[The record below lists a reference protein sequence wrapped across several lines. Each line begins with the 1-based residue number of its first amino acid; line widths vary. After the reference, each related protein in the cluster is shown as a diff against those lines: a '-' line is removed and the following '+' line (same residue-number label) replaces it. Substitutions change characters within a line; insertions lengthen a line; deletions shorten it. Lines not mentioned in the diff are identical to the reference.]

1 MKTRIRRLDNLVRTL
16 QEQDPEGLK
25 IREVEV
31 LGDRGGGE
39 ELLQIIFVDWLGKR
53 REKMTRAAYRAR
65 FGREPRPICVD
76 WTPNENKPT
85 TS

>member
-16 QEQDPEGLK
+16 QEQDPEGRINELV
-25 IREVEV
+25 I
-31 LGDRGGGE
+31 LGDRGNGQ
-39 ELLQIIFVDWLGKR
+39 ELLQVIFVDWLEKR